1 MHWQAPIDFL
11 TLVLIIVAGLEL
23 GVVGLF
29 GFSLINWLSSNWKST
44 IYIVIGFSSLWQL
57 SRQRFLG

>member
-1 MHWQAPIDFL
+1 
-11 TLVLIIVAGLEL
+11 
-23 GVVGLF
+23 
-29 GFSLINWLSSNWKST
+29 LSSNWKST